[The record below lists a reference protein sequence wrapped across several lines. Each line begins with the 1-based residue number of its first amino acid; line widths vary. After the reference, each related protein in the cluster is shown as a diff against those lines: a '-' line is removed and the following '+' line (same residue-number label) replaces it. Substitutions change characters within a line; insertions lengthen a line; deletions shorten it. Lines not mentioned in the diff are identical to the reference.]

1 MEKNSSLR
9 LVRRS
14 PWLFHFNSGG
24 CNGCDIEVVASL
36 TPKYDVERL
45 GAILTS
51 SPKHADILVVTGP
64 VTRQTLGSLRMIYD
78 QIPEPKVVLA
88 IGTCACSGGVFQGG
102 YNVIGGVDKV
112 LKNVICIPGCPP
124 NPRMIY
130 SIIKKFYENQLGGAD
145 ENGSSKPEKE

>member
-88 IGTCACSGGVFQGG
+88 IGPC
-102 YNVIGGVDKV
+102 
-112 LKNVICIPGCPP
+112 
-124 NPRMIY
+124 
-130 SIIKKFYENQLGGAD
+130 
-145 ENGSSKPEKE
+145 